1 MKYCVE
7 ALISVANSTIVSQAV
22 PLPICH
28 LLKLLDYFLH
38 HLSIPP
44 QDLFKQVCCDLVSN
58 IEFEHYHCLPFF
70 VFVFCLFGDVKLLPF
85 HGTVLLKS
93 YQWCSISCMMERIM

>member
-7 ALISVANSTIVSQAV
+7 ALISVANSTFVSHAV

-44 QDLFKQVCCDLVSN
+44 QDLFKQVCCGLVTN
-58 IEFEHYHCLPFF
+58 IKFEHYRFFPFLLLF
-70 VFVFCLFGDVKLLPF
+70 IFCLVMSNCYSFMVQYHSNVTSAVAF
-85 HGTVLLKS
+85 HV
-93 YQWCSISCMMERIM
+93 